1 MEAITNN
8 LGDPSW
14 WFTGIFF
21 TVLGLLLA
29 KFSHHIPGAL
39 KTLLKGLIIRRTLKI
54 KNTRFNQSLVNNQI
68 ARANSY
74 FIIFIIICCLYATWL
89 VSGSFL
95 SVVKASPWL
104 AAALSAP
111 IYITE
116 ILWLI
121 QDGYTKQLAKSS
133 GKIA

>member
-14 WFTGIFF
+14 WFTGTFF

-29 KFSHHIPGAL
+29 KFSHHIPEFL
-39 KTLLKGLIIRRTLKI
+39 KSLLKGLIIRRKLKI
-54 KNTRFNQSLVNNQI
+54 KNTRFNQSLVNYQI
-68 ARANSY
+68 AKTNSY
-74 FIIFIIICCLYATWL
+74 FLIFIIICCLYSTWL

-95 SVVKASPWL
+95 SIAKATPWL
-104 AAALSAP
+104 AVALSSP
-111 IYITE
+111 IYIAET
-116 ILWLI
+116 LWLI
-121 QDGYTKQLAKSS
+121 QDGYTKELAKSR

>member
-21 TVLGLLLA
+21 TVAGVLLA
-29 KFSHHIPGAL
+29 KFSHHIPNVL
-39 KTLLKGLIIRRTLKI
+39 KNLLKGVITRRTIKI
-54 KNTRFNQSLVNNQI
+54 KNTRFNQSLVNYQI
-68 ARANSY
+68 ARTNSY
-74 FIIFIIICCLYATWL
+74 FIIFIIICCLYSTWL

-95 SVVKASPWL
+95 IIVKASPWL
-104 AAALSAP
+104 AVALSTP
-111 IYITE
+111 IYISE

-121 QDGYTKQLAKSS
+121 QDGYTKELARSR

>member
-21 TVLGLLLA
+21 AIFGVLLA
-29 KFSHHIPGAL
+29 KISHHIPGAL
-39 KTLLKGLIIRRTLKI
+39 KSLLKGLIVRRALKI
-54 KNTRFNQSLVNNQI
+54 KNTRFNQSLVNYQI
-68 ARANSY
+68 AKANSY
-74 FIIFIIICCLYATWL
+74 FIIFIIICCLYFTWL

-95 SVVKASPWL
+95 SIVKASPWM
-104 AAALSAP
+104 AAVLTIP
-111 IYITE
+111 IYIAE
-116 ILWLI
+116 IIWLI
-121 QDGYTKQLAKSS
+121 QDSYTKELAISR